1 MSMSSPPPR
10 FKLSALSNGGGNG
23 SMTINVIGTRNFA
36 RFKGII
42 EIESRLK
49 LTSSRFKLSGFSTL
63 HCVRPPDSAGN
74 TTENGEIGSESSVS
88 DIGISDQEKIGGGCG
103 GGGRDN
109 GGNDSFGGGG
119 SEDEEGKE
127 FGPILKFEEVKKEA
141 EARGV
146 KLPSDMMDAAKSY
159 GIRKLFLLRY
169 LDLQGSIWPLG
180 FLMKHCSML
189 RDRMLADPSF
199 LFKVG
204 TEVGIDSFCATFAEM
219 KKRGDAFW
227 SEFELYLADV
237 LVGLVIDVA
246 LVGMLAPYARFS
258 QPSAPSRGLFGS
270 LQQACS
276 ALPSRS
282 SFHSNNLCPTTLISW
297 FIKSIIELFCSCSVF
312 EAERP
317 GCTFSAKQRIAT
329 FFYKG
334 VLYGS
339 VGFGCGLV
347 GQGIANLV
355 MTTKRRIRKSDED
368 IPVPPLLRT
377 ASLWGVFLAVSAN
390 ARYQIINGLEQLVEA
405 SPVTKQVPPVAMA
418 FTIGVRFAN
427 NVYGGMQFVDWAK
440 WSGVQ

>member
-1 MSMSSPPPR
+1 MSISSPPPR

-49 LTSSRFKLSGFSTL
+49 LTSSRFKLSCFSTL

-74 TTENGEIGSESSVS
+74 TAENGEIGSESSVS

-119 SEDEEGKE
+119 GEDEEGKE

-146 KLPSDMMDAAKSY
+146 KLPSDMMNAAKSC

-169 LDLQGSIWPLG
+169 LDLQ
-180 FLMKHCSML
+180 
-189 RDRMLADPSF
+189 
-199 LFKVG
+199 
-204 TEVGIDSFCATFAEM
+204 VGIDSFCATFAKM

-258 QPSAPSRGLFGS
+258 QPSAASRGLFGS

-276 ALPSRS
+276 ALPS
-282 SFHSNNLCPTTLISW
+282 
-297 FIKSIIELFCSCSVF
+297 SVF

-368 IPVPPLLRT
+368 NIPVPPLLRT

-427 NVYGGMQFVDWAK
+427 NVYSGMQFVDWAK